1 MTTPSL
7 SPRSDDHRDVRD
19 THVGGSPR
27 TDRPAIRVADGITL
41 RRPRP
46 EDARAQAEL
55 MGHPGVQPWLLQ
67 TPYTSEELWRE
78 RFSKVP
84 DMSTG
89 ELVLLAFD
97 GDRLVGN
104 AGLHPVGPQVRRRH
118 AMMLGI
124 GVHPDAHG
132 RGVGSALMEALT
144 RQADDWLGLL
154 RIELTVFV
162 DNAPAIRLYDRFGF
176 EHEGRLRGYGLRHGR
191 YVDVFTMARLHP
203 RPPVIERAAE

>member
-1 MTTPSL
+1 MPQKL
-7 SPRSDDHRDVRD
+7 ADSPVPVLDA
-19 THVGGSPR
+19 P
-27 TDRPAIRVADGITL
+27 PALQIDGALARITL

-97 GDRLVGN
+97 GDRLVSVY
-104 AGLHPVGPQVRRRH
+104 VGC
-118 AMMLGI
+118 
-124 GVHPDAHG
+124 
-132 RGVGSALMEALT
+132 
-144 RQADDWLGLL
+144 
-154 RIELTVFV
+154 
-162 DNAPAIRLYDRFGF
+162 
-176 EHEGRLRGYGLRHGR
+176 
-191 YVDVFTMARLHP
+191 
-203 RPPVIERAAE
+203 

>member
-1 MTTPSL
+1 MTTPSSL
-7 SPRSDDHRDVRD
+7 PRLDNERSAHGTDA
-19 THVGGSPR
+19 PR
-27 TDRPAIRVADGITL
+27 AARPAIRVADGITL

-55 MGHPGVQPWLLQ
+55 LGHHGVQPWLLQ

-89 ELVLLAFD
+89 ELSLMAFD
-97 GDRLVGN
+97 RDQLVGS
-104 AGLHPVGPQVRRRH
+104 AGLHLTGPQVRRRH
-118 AMMLGI
+118 AMALGI

-132 RGVGSALMEALT
+132 RGVGSALMDAIT
-144 RQADDWLGLL
+144 RQADDWLGIL

-162 DNAPAIRLYDRFGF
+162 DNAPAIRLYERFGF
-176 EHEGRLRGYGLRHGR
+176 EHEGRLRGYGLRDGR
-191 YVDVFTMARLHP
+191 YVDAFTMARLHP
-203 RPPVIERAAE
+203 RPPVLGRAAD